1 MLKREFRPVMREV
14 SMDVRGIPRINTRPG
29 STSPPTVDTAG
40 HRHPTLTVAIHWI
53 TAVAIVVAVAAM
65 FVRDAVEDRLWRQ
78 ILLETHRQLGLL
90 VLLAAA
96 ARITLRLRKG
106 LTDHAPDMA
115 TLLRWTAK
123 AAHFVMYGVLIALPL
138 LGWAVTSAHGV
149 SLKFLVER
157 PTPQNR
163 VSRLRAGRHIDRLP
177 RVAGVGTPGPGRSPC
192 QCRRLASFCTQR
204 YSPASDVAEEGAQ
217 RTPNPVNRPPGCRAP
232 KT

>member
-53 TAVAIVVAVAAM
+53 TAVAIVVAVAVM

-149 SLKFLVER
+149 SLKFLWSV
-157 PTPQNR
+157 PLPKI
-163 VSRLRAGRHIDRLP
+163 VSVDSELADTLTDYHVWLAWALLGLVIAHVSAAVWHHFVRKDAVLRAMLP
-177 RVAGVGTPGPGRSPC
+177 K
-192 QCRRLASFCTQR
+192 
-204 YSPASDVAEEGAQ
+204 
-217 RTPNPVNRPPGCRAP
+217 RARNGHQ
-232 KT
+232 TR